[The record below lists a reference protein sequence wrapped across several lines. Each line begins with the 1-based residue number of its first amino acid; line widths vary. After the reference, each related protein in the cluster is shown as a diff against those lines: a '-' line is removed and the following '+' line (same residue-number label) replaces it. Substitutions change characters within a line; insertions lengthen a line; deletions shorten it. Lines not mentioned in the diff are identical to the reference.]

1 MTGTVPVSVVVPT
14 VGRPRLLADCLGS
27 ISRCDP
33 LPSEVLLVD
42 QSGEPAVADVAER
55 FGARLVVLPQPNVAR
70 ARNVGLREAREAVML
85 CTDDDCTVERSWVG
99 TGHQLLQRDPDR
111 IVTGRVLFGG
121 GDPPSLREGETRQEH
136 TGERRGDVLFTNN
149 MAARPR
155 DVLEFG
161 GFDERFAAAAE
172 DNDLCYRWLRA
183 GRRLWFEPSLV
194 ITHHGWRGPEEL
206 TETYGGY
213 WRGQGTFYGKHLRRG
228 DARMLRFLAADLS
241 AAVRAG
247 AGSMLHRRPAANT
260 TPRPRLIAAGLVRGL
275 LRR

>member
-1 MTGTVPVSVVVPT
+1 MTGTLPVSVVVPT

-136 TGERRGDVLFTNN
+136 TGELRGDVLFTNN

-155 DVLEFG
+155 DVLEVG

-183 GRRLWFEPSLV
+183 GRRLWFEPSRQ
-194 ITHHGWRGPEEL
+194 T
-206 TETYGGY
+206 
-213 WRGQGTFYGKHLRRG
+213 
-228 DARMLRFLAADLS
+228 
-241 AAVRAG
+241 
-247 AGSMLHRRPAANT
+247 RRPARASS
-260 TPRPRLIAAGLVRGL
+260 PPGSCEGSYAGDRHGAGVGGDPHGRSARAA
-275 LRR
+275 LRVPALTRAL